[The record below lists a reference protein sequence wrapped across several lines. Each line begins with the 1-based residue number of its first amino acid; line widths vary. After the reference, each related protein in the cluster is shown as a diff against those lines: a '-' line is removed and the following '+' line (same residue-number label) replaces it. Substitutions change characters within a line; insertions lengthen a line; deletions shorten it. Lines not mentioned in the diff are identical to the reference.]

1 MEKVFGAFLFI
12 LIFSFSCLLSPHVSA
27 AKPSLE
33 AKIHKLNEAARK
45 NQGVIEL
52 DSSLY
57 DEFTS
62 KPRNYS
68 IVILL
73 TALDPQINCV
83 PCKYV

>member
-1 MEKVFGAFLFI
+1 MVEKNFVIFLLI
-12 LIFSFSCLLSPHVSA
+12 LLFSLTSYVNTV
-27 AKPSLE
+27 KPPLE
-33 AKIHKLNEAARK
+33 LKIHNLNEATRK

-57 DEFTS
+57 DEVTS

-68 IVILL
+68 IAILL

-83 PCKYV
+83 PCR

>member
-1 MEKVFGAFLFI
+1 MVEKNFVVFFFI
-12 LIFSFSCLLSPHVSA
+12 LLFSFLTSYVNT

-33 AKIHKLNEAARK
+33 LKVHKLNEATRK

-57 DEFTS
+57 DEVTS

-68 IVILL
+68 IAILL

-83 PCKYV
+83 PCK